1 MYLYRGGGCR
11 PHISLCR
18 LWAENAHLQ
27 DVREAV
33 FDGQEK
39 LNKNIELSLGFIP
52 LRMAKTV
59 TAFIDEP
66 EVQETRQYLDRV
78 SRVDVGVYE
87 VQGSLNSKRSAVA
100 QRVQASMEAHGFE
113 PVVIV
118 REKRKPLAFMRLPRK
133 TNFLMSYLL
142 WSWQSGKW
150 CWLDCAENS
159 RTSS

>member
-87 VQGSLNSKRSAVA
+87 SRDPLIPNEALRLNAYKLVWKLTGLNLS
-100 QRVQASMEAHGFE
+100 
-113 PVVIV
+113 
-118 REKRKPLAFMRLPRK
+118 
-133 TNFLMSYLL
+133 
-142 WSWQSGKW
+142 
-150 CWLDCAENS
+150 
-159 RTSS
+159 